1 MEQVLVMW
9 PIFLKEAGRELK
21 RLKYHRMELKHEIK
35 AVLYFLTLAGVYETK
50 RNETQQRV
58 KPQ

>member
-35 AVLYFLTLAGVYETK
+35 AVLYFLTLGG
-50 RNETQQRV
+50 RL
-58 KPQ
+58 